1 MAEMGERLI
10 RVAVVG
16 AMGRM
21 GREVLK
27 ALTANEGFDVLVAVD
42 HNEVGTKLRDVIG
55 PKAPDIAVEPKLG
68 VALDKTPVDVVVDFS
83 SAAGAATHAISA
95 IKRGASPVIGTT
107 GMKDEELREI
117 TLHCTES
124 NVPGIYAPNF
134 AVGAVLMMRF
144 SQMAA
149 KYMPDVEIIEMHH
162 DRKEDAPS
170 GTAMLTAEMIEAGR
184 KEAPA
189 KKHTL
194 VQKVEGVR
202 GGRWHDTPIHSI
214 RLNGLVAHQMVIFG
228 GPGETLTLR
237 HDSMDRTSFMQGV
250 KLCVKEVKNL
260 RGFVVGMD
268 NVLFR

>member
-1 MAEMGERLI
+1 MGQRPI

-27 ALTANEGFDVLVAVD
+27 ALTPNEGFDVLLAID
-42 HNEVGTKLRDVIG
+42 HNEVGTNIRDVVG
-55 PKAPDIAVEPKLG
+55 PKANDVVVESKLG
-68 VALDKTPVDVVVDFS
+68 AALDRTSVDVVVDFS

-117 TLHCTES
+117 TLLCTEAK
-124 NVPGIYAPNF
+124 VPGIYAPNF
-134 AVGAVLMMRF
+134 AIGAVLMMRF

-149 KYMPDVEIIEMHH
+149 KFMPDVEIIEMHH

-170 GTAMLTAEMIEAGR
+170 GTAMLTAEMIESGR
-184 KEAPA
+184 QETPS

-194 VQKVEGVR
+194 HQRVEGVR
-202 GGRWHDTPIHSI
+202 GGRWHDTPIHSV
-214 RLNGLVAHQMVIFG
+214 RLNGLVAHQMVVFG
-228 GPGETLTLR
+228 GPGETLTIR

-250 KLCVKEVKNL
+250 KLCVREVGNL
-260 RGFVVGMD
+260 KGFVIGMD
-268 NVLFR
+268 NVLFRG